1 MSSPD
6 GKIAAPTSDPATE
19 RASDEQ
25 ERLAARQEQDTEVSE
40 PDPREPREPT
50 EPFSGSEH

>member
-6 GKIAAPTSDPATE
+6 GETTTPTSDPSTE
-19 RASDEQ
+19 RVRDNQ
-25 ERLAARQEQDTEVSE
+25 ERRAARQEQDTDGAE